1 MTAQAPR
8 LFTYAGLAVAL
19 AAAGLGLPAVGTARA
34 AGSVTTV
41 PCATGCTYADQN
53 NIGEVDFPPA
63 ANSAQLIMR
72 GADGGNGGNFST
84 ADPGG
89 AGGAGGTWT
98 VTVARPTSGK
108 LFLYLGSTGGSGGC
122 TSGFGAGGSSG
133 SDTDDGGVTTGGDG
147 ARASGGTCAG
157 GGGGGG
163 TFVTDQPAA
172 GSFDQTSVLAVAGG
186 GGGGG
191 GGSSTSPG
199 GRGGDGGH
207 GAASEDGQPNPGTSG
222 GLSGNNDGEPGGGF
236 PSGGSDDTTDGGGG
250 GGGGFVGGGSGT
262 NGGGGGGGCQFP
274 QTGATQCVP
283 EEAGVIR
290 QAHAARHAKPDAKP
304 HRSAPP
310 TPAAAPK
317 AIAVPASLAKPD
329 PPRHKRVHIAALG
342 QGQVQVV
349 FPGNTPPINPPP
361 PAGHHGSSSNDPGVD
376 ASNDPDRQRPDTDQM
391 VCSPLAGICSVN
403 PPPGAN
409 TLFTISASGGN
420 ESATLFGTL
429 YGGSHPSCPG
439 YTPVTDDWV
448 AFGFRD
454 ASAGRSW
461 HKAGTLTTRQS
472 LGRAGAAAQLR
483 RLQICFAAPYRF
495 RTGAGYRM
503 GRDGDGEWT
512 GVLPSCRAAAAPCV
526 SHRSLVRQ
534 GTGWVARIEF
544 RAPAGKQDPK
554 ALG

>member
-8 LFTYAGLAVAL
+8 LFTHAGLAVVL

-34 AGSVTTV
+34 AGSATTV
-41 PCATGCTYADQN
+41 PCATGCTYADQGN
-53 NIGEVDFPPA
+53 VGEVDFPA
-63 ANSAQLIMR
+63 GVTSAKLIMR
-72 GADGGNGGNFST
+72 GADGGSGGSST
-84 ADPGG
+84 AAGG

-98 VTVARPTSGK
+98 VTVVKPASGK
-108 LFLYLGSTGGSGGC
+108 LFLYIGSVGGSNACSGEAGSGGL
-122 TSGFGAGGSSG
+122 SGGF
-133 SDTDDGGVTTGGDG
+133 DEGVVTGGDG
-147 ARASGGTCAG
+147 GAPASGTSCVG
-157 GGGGGG
+157 GGGGGA
-163 TFVTDQPAA
+163 TFVMSTDELSEGQ
-172 GSFDQTSVLAVAGG
+172 FDQNSVLAVAGG

-199 GRGGDGGH
+199 GRGGDGGQ
-207 GAASEDGQPNPGTSG
+207 GAASEDGQPSPGTSG
-222 GLSGNNDGEPGGGF
+222 GLSGNNGGAPGGGF
-236 PSGGSDDTTDGGGG
+236 PSGGSDYTTDGGGG

-262 NGGGGGGGCQFP
+262 DGGGGGGGCQYP
-274 QTGATQCVP
+274 QTGATGCVP

-290 QAHAARHAKPDAKP
+290 QAHAARHAKHDAKP

-317 AIAVPASLAKPD
+317 AIAVPASLTKPD
-329 PPRHKRVHIAALG
+329 PPKHKRVHIAALG
-342 QGQVQVV
+342 QGGQVQVV

-361 PAGHHGSSSNDPGVD
+361 PAGHHGTSSNDPGVD

-409 TLFTISASGGN
+409 TVFTISASGGN

-512 GVLPSCRAAAAPCV
+512 GVLPSCRAAAAPCI

-534 GTGWVARIEF
+534 GPGWVARIEF
-544 RAPAGKQDPK
+544 RAPAGRQDPK